1 MRPRFQASCVL
12 LVVMVLVAA
21 CTPAQAPMPAAP
33 GIVARA
39 ASFEPLDMSQSALLA
54 NLTEWERAV
63 LDKLHRAAD
72 LMDAAYWQQ
81 VDPVG
86 EGLFRSLEGATDP
99 TQAAERLMLQAN
111 YGRWDRFNEF
121 APFLGDQPRPPG
133 GYIYPRI

>member
-1 MRPRFQASCVL
+1 MRPRLRASCVL
-12 LVVMVLVAA
+12 LVVMALVAA
-21 CTPAQAPMPAAP
+21 CAQTPTPAAP
-33 GIVARA
+33 GIIARA
-39 ASFEPLDMSQSALLA
+39 ALFKPLDMSQSALLA

-99 TQAAERLMLQAN
+99 TEAAER
-111 YGRWDRFNEF
+111 
-121 APFLGDQPRPPG
+121 
-133 GYIYPRI
+133 